1 MGDTGD
7 ERANRCHLL
16 RLNQV
21 FAQFP
26 LMLCQTA

>member
-21 FAQFP
+21 VAQFA
-26 LMLCQTA
+26 LMVRQTA